1 MNTSEQQQAVKELLT
16 EFDSEVDRLTKK
28 FHSILKNYEAKKIEH
43 LKKLISE
50 IKQF

>member
-1 MNTSEQQQAVKELLT
+1 MKPSSQQQAVKELLG
-16 EFDSEVDRLTKK
+16 EFDNDIDHLTKK
-28 FHSILKNYEAKKIEH
+28 FHAILKKYEAKKVEH